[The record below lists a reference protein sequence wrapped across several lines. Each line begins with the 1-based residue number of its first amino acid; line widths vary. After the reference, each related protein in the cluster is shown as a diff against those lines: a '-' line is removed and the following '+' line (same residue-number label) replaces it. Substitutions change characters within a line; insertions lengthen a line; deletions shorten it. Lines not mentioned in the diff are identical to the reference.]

1 MARQPR
7 SVLPP
12 VGAFH
17 VINRGVERRSIFDD
31 DDDYMLFR
39 SLLRRA
45 TRKFGWTV
53 YAWVQMPNH
62 FHLVVVAELEL
73 LSRGMHFL
81 TFRYAEAFNER
92 HDRTGHLFQGRFK
105 AWLLEGE
112 PDLGRVCAYV
122 FDNPV
127 RAGLCTTVDRYRWVG
142 GDFLELVTDL
152 R

>member
-7 SVLPP
+7 SALPE

-17 VINRGVERRSIFDD
+17 VINRGVERRPIFLDD
-31 DDDYMLFR
+31 EDYLLFG

-45 TRKFGWTV
+45 IRKFDWTV

-62 FHLVVVAELEL
+62 FHLVLVAEVDR

-81 TFRYAEAFNER
+81 SFRYAEAFNER
-92 HDRTGHLFQGRFK
+92 YERTGHLFQGRFA
-105 AWLLEGE
+105 AWTLEAE
-112 PDLGRVCAYV
+112 DDVGRVCRYV

-127 RAGLCTTVDRYRWVG
+127 RAGLCDALDRYRWTG
-142 GDFLELVTDL
+142 GDFVNLVSDL
-152 R
+152 Q